1 MSDES
6 SASADHQLHDLDT
19 IARRLGVTI
28 KTVRRLIA
36 PGEHYRDGQ
45 MIALLAY
52 RPLRLKNFASTVV
65 GPHLIRE
72 NRSTGNRIR
81 MHAKEAFG
89 ASLQP
94 HRFRNPAA
102 TSNASALLATLLAIP
117 SP

>member
-52 RPLRLKNFASTVV
+52 RPLRLKNFASIVV